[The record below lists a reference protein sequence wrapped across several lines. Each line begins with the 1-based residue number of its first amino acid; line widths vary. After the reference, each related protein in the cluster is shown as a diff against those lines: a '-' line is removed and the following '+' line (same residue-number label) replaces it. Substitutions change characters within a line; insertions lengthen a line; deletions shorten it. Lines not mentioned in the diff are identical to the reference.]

1 MNDFVESVVKALV
14 DNPDEVNVSEVIGE
28 RGAVYEVR
36 VAQSDLGKV
45 IGKGG
50 QTVKALRSLMTAIA
64 AKHGKR
70 VGLEIID

>member
-14 DNPDEVNVSEVIGE
+14 DNPEEVSVKEVIGE

-50 QTVKALRSLMTAIA
+50 QTVKAMRALMTAIA

>member
-14 DNPDEVNVSEVIGE
+14 DNPEEVNVTEVIGE

-36 VAQSDLGKV
+36 VAQTDLGKV

-50 QTVKALRSLMTAIA
+50 QTVKSMRALMTAIA

>member
-14 DNPDEVNVSEVIGE
+14 DNPDEVNVTEVFGE
-28 RGAVYEVR
+28 RGAVYEIR
-36 VAQSDLGKV
+36 VAQADLGKV

-50 QTVKALRSLMTAIA
+50 QTVKAMRALMTAIA

>member
-14 DNPDEVNVSEVIGE
+14 DNPEEVNVKEVFGE

-50 QTVKALRSLMTAIA
+50 QTVKAMRALMTAIA